1 MTDST
6 KKCVMVIDHELP
18 VGVIANTAAIL
29 GCTLGKDFGEV
40 VGSSI
45 EDGSGFLHKGLVNLP
60 IPVLSSTKEGL
71 TELHREVREQYSQKI
86 ELISFTTT
94 AQRSKDYEDYAT
106 KLSALSTSDLNFLGL
121 CLYGEKKA
129 VNHLTG
135 SLPTLK

>member
-1 MTDST
+1 
-6 KKCVMVIDHELP
+6 
-18 VGVIANTAAIL
+18 
-29 GCTLGKDFGEV
+29 
-40 VGSSI
+40 
-45 EDGSGFLHKGLVNLP
+45 
-60 IPVLSSTKEGL
+60 L
-71 TELHREVREQYSQKI
+71 TELHREVREQYSEKI

-94 AQRSKDYEDYAT
+94 AQRSKYYEDYAT